1 MNAQSRHLAVLKR
14 TMLYGMHL
22 GLAASFLLATPDAS
36 RLSLADRQIVES
48 AALLYR
54 AYIE

>member
-1 MNAQSRHLAVLKR
+1 
-14 TMLYGMHL
+14 MHL
-22 GLAASFLLATPDAS
+22 GLAASFLFPTPDAL
-36 RLSLADRQIVES
+36 RLSLAGRQIVES

>member
-1 MNAQSRHLAVLKR
+1 
-14 TMLYGMHL
+14 MLYGTHL